1 MHTSKY
7 VFAPL
12 NHAVNHIS
20 KGRGQ
25 MQKWA
30 SFNPGQKAFHIQ
42 NAPDD
47 IHARQ
52 RKILSHAF
60 SDRAVSH
67 LFAKA
72 AV

>member
-1 MHTSKY
+1 
-7 VFAPL
+7 
-12 NHAVNHIS
+12 
-20 KGRGQ
+20 